1 MTTIAPDE
9 APQHLETRGLQQA
22 ADLASRRERCLTIRT
37 RLAEHQAGP
46 SALPALHGRRR
57 SP

>member
-22 ADLASRRERCLTIRT
+22 ADLAARRERCLTIRT
-37 RLAEHQAGP
+37 RLAEPGWPVCP
-46 SALPALHGRRR
+46 S
-57 SP
+57 SPPWSP